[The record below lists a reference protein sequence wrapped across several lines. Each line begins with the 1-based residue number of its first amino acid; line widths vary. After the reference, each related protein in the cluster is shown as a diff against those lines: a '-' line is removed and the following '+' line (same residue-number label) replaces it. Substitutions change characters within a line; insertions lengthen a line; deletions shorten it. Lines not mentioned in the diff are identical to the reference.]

1 MASQEVRPY
10 TLNVDRAVRKKLKLP
25 FLCIEEK
32 CKGQCLVAQLDLPF
46 FQEVCTACVRFYKE
60 SGRGHVSEVVD
71 GNGSL
76 VEVKIAVEQAR
87 RKVQL
92 TLYNTKNKVMLQGS
106 KTAVDWWQS
115 THLPVVLET
124 VPASVRSSMD
134 PVSDLPPV
142 SCLLGAPTFP
152 TKSASSGSLPTRPRS
167 PMDAVSV
174 SSDLPPVSDLDGAA
188 TESTSSGSLS
198 ARPRSPIDPAG
209 TTTEHES
216 EGTIKSVLER
226 LDRLEESMADLFG
239 VMSADKL
246 NLVREAT
253 TKEIN
258 VITTQHRA
266 VVDNLRG
273 EIRMKDGELGRLRGE
288 TTELKRAIRRKEE
301 GANEASKKIGS
312 LNGEVARLKD
322 LLSKRSD
329 DVEVANLREEVE
341 NLRRLLRLR
350 HDEISVCGDVTARSP
365 MDPIG
370 PSVSD
375 LVYTT
380 TESGTSGT
388 LSTRD
393 RSPMAAVSAKKSEVG
408 TTTESGT
415 SKTLSARGRSQMA
428 AVSAKKSDAVAISS
442 AEKES
447 GSGAGVGG
455 ALDGGWRTV
464 PPSRFKVPDVLVVGN
479 SNVRGLDA
487 GFLHPKFVV
496 KRVLDDKSL
505 RGAAAFLQSTDIRP
519 RGNIVIQ
526 ALDNDIGEVSNDN
539 IVRKL
544 EEIVRICRSRFP
556 GVMLHVFEPLGRCN
570 AVSPHVYWA
579 NADRLCGMISAVE
592 GIHVV
597 RVPARLKRADSSLF
611 LLERGGF
618 VHLNGKGVGVL
629 TGVYRDGFLG
639 VCAPGTLRNGVDGSG
654 TEYTAG
660 GKDVYRSRGESRVF
674 DRNGGGSRG
683 GKTGERGMGVGSDG
697 SKADRNGG
705 GQFGLLVRTL
715 IDGLSRFA

>member
-1 MASQEVRPY
+1 MANQEVRPY
-10 TLNVDRAVRKKLKLP
+10 TLNVDRAVKKKLKLP
-25 FLCIEEK
+25 FLCVEEK

-46 FQEVCTACVRFYKE
+46 FQEVCTAFVRYYRESE
-60 SGRGHVSEVVD
+60 SGRVTEVVD
-71 GNGSL
+71 GNGAL
-76 VEVKIAVEQAR
+76 VEVKILVEQAR

-106 KTAVDWWQS
+106 KAAVDWWQS
-115 THLPVVLET
+115 THLPVILET
-124 VPASVRSSMD
+124 VPDCVQPPMD
-134 PVSDLPPV
+134 PVSVSLDLPPV
-142 SCLLGAPTFP
+142 SCLVGAPTG
-152 TKSASSGSLPTRPRS
+152 SASSGSLSARPRS
-167 PMDAVSV
+167 PMDTVSV
-174 SSDLPPVSDLDGAA
+174 SSDLPPVSDLVGAPTKSA
-188 TESTSSGSLS
+188 SSGSLS
-198 ARPRSPIDPAG
+198 ARPRSPIDPVSVILDLPLVAGSVG
-209 TTTEHES
+209 TTTESGIES
-216 EGTIKSVLER
+216 GGTIKSVLER
-226 LDRLEESMADLFG
+226 LDKLEESMADLFG
-239 VMSADKL
+239 VMSADKI

-253 TKEIN
+253 RKEIN
-258 VITTQHRA
+258 MITTQHRA

-288 TTELKRAIRRKEE
+288 TTELKKAIKRKEE
-301 GANEASKKIGS
+301 DANEASKKIGS
-312 LNGEVARLKD
+312 LNGEVAHLKD
-322 LLSKRSD
+322 LLSKRGD
-329 DVEVANLREEVE
+329 DVGVANLREEVE
-341 NLRRLLRLR
+341 DLRRLLRLS
-350 HDEISVCGDVTARSP
+350 HDDVSVCGDVTTRSQ
-365 MDPIG
+365 MDPVG

-375 LVYTT
+375 LVGTT

-388 LSTRD
+388 LSARD
-393 RSPMAAVSAKKSEVG
+393 RSPMDAVSV
-408 TTTESGT
+408 
-415 SKTLSARGRSQMA
+415 
-428 AVSAKKSDAVAISS
+428 KKSDGVAVCS

-479 SNVRGLDA
+479 SNVRDLDA

-496 KRVLDDKSL
+496 KHVLDDKTM

-597 RVPARLKRADSSLF
+597 RIPARLKRADSSLF
-611 LLERGGF
+611 LRERGSF
-618 VHLNGKGVGVL
+618 VHLNGKGIGVL

-654 TEYTAG
+654 TGYTAD

-683 GKTGERGMGVGSDG
+683 GKTGEKGMVNGDVGVGSDG
-697 SKADRNGG
+697 STADRNGG